1 MMLQKALIAFS
12 VVSMWFGSIV
22 VGGGEE
28 PKAIP
33 PDQFDSLYKMIKP
46 RAGESLFWN
55 VPWLTSMRE
64 ARRKAAAEGK
74 PIIVWSG
81 SGGAPVGVC

>member
-1 MMLQKALIAFS
+1 MRPMLFLPVGLIVALASTALEAAQPKPIAT
-12 VVSMWFGSIV
+12 
-22 VGGGEE
+22 
-28 PKAIP
+28 
-33 PDQFDSLYKMIKP
+33 DQFASLHKMIKAQ
-46 RAGESLFWN
+46 AGESLFWN

>member
-1 MMLQKALIAFS
+1 MRPMLFLPVGLIVALASTALEAAQPKPIAP
-12 VVSMWFGSIV
+12 G
-22 VGGGEE
+22 
-28 PKAIP
+28 
-33 PDQFDSLYKMIKP
+33 QFASLHKMIKP
-46 RAGESLFWN
+46 QSGESLFWN